1 MSESR
6 REYRDASDRGGA
18 SDASVILERPAGL
31 RGRDFLGIAD
41 LRTEE
46 LSFLVDLAEEVK
58 ANPRSYWTA
67 LEQQSLALLFEKPS
81 LRTRSTFEI
90 GAKQL
95 GMHVLHLGPQEI
107 GIGKRESAADVARN
121 LDRWVDAIVARVF
134 SHSTLVEMAR
144 FAEAPI
150 INGLCDLEHPCQIVA
165 DLQTLREHRGEL
177 GGRVL
182 AWIGDGN
189 NVLHSLIHAA
199 GRLGMTVRAA
209 TPAGYEPDPSVVAAA
224 REAGG
229 VVELLRDPMEAVQ
242 GADFVYTDTW
252 ISMGQEAETKDREAI
267 FSAYQVSAELMKE
280 ADPAALFL
288 HCLPA
293 KRGKE
298 VTDEVLEGPT
308 SVVWDQAENRLH
320 AQKAILLA
328 LLA

>member
-6 REYRDASDRGGA
+6 REYRDASGKGGVA
-18 SDASVILERPAGL
+18 RALKRPSAL
-31 RGRDFLGIAD
+31 RGRDFLGIVD
-41 LRTEE
+41 LQTEE
-46 LSFLVDLAEEVK
+46 LSFLIDLATEVK
-58 ANPRSYWTA
+58 AHPGSYWTA
-67 LEQQSLALLFEKPS
+67 LEHRSLALLFEKPS
-81 LRTRSTFEI
+81 LRTRATFEI

-121 LDRWVDAIVARVF
+121 LDRWVNAIMARVS
-134 SHSTLVEMAR
+134 SHSTLVEMAQ
-144 FAEAPI
+144 FAEAPV
-150 INGLCDLEHPCQIVA
+150 INGLSDLEHPCQIVA

-177 GGRVL
+177 SGRVL
-182 AWIGDGN
+182 TWIGDGN

-199 GRLGMTVRAA
+199 QRLGMTVRAA

-229 VVELLRDPMEAVQ
+229 VIELLRDPMEAVQ

-280 ADPAALFL
+280 AGPAALFL

-298 VTDEVLEGPT
+298 VTDEVLEGPS
-308 SVVWDQAENRLH
+308 SVVFDQAENRLH

>member
-1 MSESR
+1 M
-6 REYRDASDRGGA
+6 
-18 SDASVILERPAGL
+18 
-31 RGRDFLGIAD
+31 
-41 LRTEE
+41 
-46 LSFLVDLAEEVK
+46 
-58 ANPRSYWTA
+58 
-67 LEQQSLALLFEKPS
+67 
-81 LRTRSTFEI
+81 
-90 GAKQL
+90 
-95 GMHVLHLGPQEI
+95 
-107 GIGKRESAADVARN
+107 
-121 LDRWVDAIVARVF
+121 ARVS
-134 SHSTLVEMAR
+134 SHSTLVEMAQ
-144 FAEAPI
+144 FAEAPV
-150 INGLCDLEHPCQIVA
+150 INGLSDLEHPCQIVA

-177 GGRVL
+177 SGRVL
-182 AWIGDGN
+182 TWIGDGN

-199 GRLGMTVRAA
+199 QRLGMTVRAA

-229 VVELLRDPMEAVQ
+229 VIELLRDPMEAVQ

-280 ADPAALFL
+280 AGPAALFL

-298 VTDEVLEGPT
+298 VTDEVLEGPS
-308 SVVWDQAENRLH
+308 SVVFDQAENRLH

>member
-1 MSESR
+1 MNESR
-6 REYRDASDRGGA
+6 REYRDASGEGGA
-18 SDASVILERPAGL
+18 ARALKRPAAL
-31 RGRDFLGIAD
+31 RGRDFLGIVD
-41 LRTEE
+41 LQTEE
-46 LSFLVDLAEEVK
+46 LSFLIDLATEVK
-58 ANPRSYWTA
+58 AHPGSYWTA
-67 LEQQSLALLFEKPS
+67 LEHQSLALLFEKPS
-81 LRTRSTFEI
+81 LRTRATFEI

-107 GIGKRESAADVARN
+107 GIGKRESTADVARN
-121 LDRWVDAIVARVF
+121 LDRWVNAIMARVF
-134 SHSTLVEMAR
+134 SHSTLVEMAQ
-144 FAEAPI
+144 FAGAPV
-150 INGLCDLEHPCQIVA
+150 INGLSDLEHPCQIVA

-177 GGRVL
+177 SGRVL

-199 GRLGMTVRAA
+199 QRLGMTVRAA

-229 VVELLRDPMEAVQ
+229 VIELLRDPTEAVQ

-252 ISMGQEAETKDREAI
+252 ISMGQEAENRHREAI

-280 ADPAALFL
+280 ASPAALFL

-298 VTDEVLEGPT
+298 VTDEVLEGPS
-308 SVVWDQAENRLH
+308 SVVFDQAENRLY